1 MDAVRGASRPSRT
14 DRAIERGRA
23 VVRAVSARVGDLVRD
38 PVRLLVVAT
47 CVVLVS
53 VAVPLLVGGGARL
66 ERAWR
71 DWRHDTAVDRS
82 WVRTT
87 GAVTAVRARD
97 GLDFR
102 VTYRDRRDRRNTAR
116 AHVDTPGDG
125 WIRTSRP
132 IRYDPRHPDRVELI
146 GLAEPRPLGSALV
159 AGAAIG
165 AGAAA
170 LVMAVALWR
179 RRRLLVVSA
188 HPAAA
193 LRIPLAVSGV
203 ILTLGLAAWAI
214 GTVSLQGWSGVADRI
229 GHGLSVVFGD
239 LLGVAVPLVAFGA
252 GCLLTAWLA
261 RHRHHERHSG
271 MLSSAHRLIDRA
283 AGYVP
288 SPEDLKVDSSVA
300 PGGADDGPTDRPHH
314 AA

>member
-1 MDAVRGASRPSRT
+1 MSGISQPSRT
-14 DRAIERGRA
+14 ERAIERGR
-23 VVRAVSARVGDLVRD
+23 VVARAVSACVRELVRN

-47 CVVLVS
+47 CVVLVA

-71 DWRHDTAVDRS
+71 DWRHDTTVDQS
-82 WVRTT
+82 WVRAT
-87 GAVTAVRARD
+87 GTLTAVRARD
-97 GLDFR
+97 GLEFR
-102 VTYRDRRDRRNTAR
+102 VTYRDRRDHRNTAR
-116 AHVDTPGDG
+116 AHVDAPGDR
-125 WIRTSRP
+125 WIPTRRP
-132 IRYDPRHPDRVELI
+132 IRYDPRHPDRVELV
-146 GLAEPRPLGSALV
+146 GLAEPRPVGSALV

-165 AGAAA
+165 SGVAA

-179 RRRLLVVSA
+179 RRKLLAVSA
-188 HPAAA
+188 HPASA

-203 ILTLGLAAWAI
+203 ILTLGLAAWAV
-214 GTVSLQGWSGVADRI
+214 GTVSLQGWSGVADRL

-239 LLGVAVPLVAFGA
+239 LLGVAVPLVAFA
-252 GCLLTAWLA
+252 TGCLLTAWLA

-271 MLSSAHRLIDRA
+271 MLSEAHRLIDRA

-288 SPEDLKVDSSVA
+288 SPEDLKVAGRVPPD
-300 PGGADDGPTDRPHH
+300 GAQDGPTGSPHH